1 MSASVLQRNS
11 SVITSASAPK
21 VPIRLS
27 RMISSFC
34 SRVLPPIPSK
44 ESASPSSCI
53 APVSAIVAASASA
66 AAGIGATLRRIATQ

>member
-1 MSASVLQRNS
+1 MSASVLQRSNK
-11 SVITSASAPK
+11 VMTSASAPK

-27 RMISSFC
+27 RMISSFR
-34 SRVLPPIPSK
+34 SRVSPPSPSK

-66 AAGIGATLRRIATQ
+66 DAGIGATLRRMASQ